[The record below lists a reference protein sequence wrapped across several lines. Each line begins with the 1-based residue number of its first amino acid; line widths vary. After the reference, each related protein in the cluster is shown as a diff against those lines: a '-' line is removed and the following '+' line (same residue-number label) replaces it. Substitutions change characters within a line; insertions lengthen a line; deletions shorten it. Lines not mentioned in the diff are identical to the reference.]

1 MIVVRLRLEF
11 TNLIQALSS
20 RSLRLSPSVKSP
32 LLYDFIFENIPF
44 MGALGVDLFAFTISS
59 CLSDKS
65 DEKKVIRCE
74 LESANCSLERR

>member
-1 MIVVRLRLEF
+1 MIVVRLRLEL

-44 MGALGVDLFAFTISS
+44 MGALGVDLFAFTILI

-65 DEKKVIRCE
+65 DEK
-74 LESANCSLERR
+74 SDSL